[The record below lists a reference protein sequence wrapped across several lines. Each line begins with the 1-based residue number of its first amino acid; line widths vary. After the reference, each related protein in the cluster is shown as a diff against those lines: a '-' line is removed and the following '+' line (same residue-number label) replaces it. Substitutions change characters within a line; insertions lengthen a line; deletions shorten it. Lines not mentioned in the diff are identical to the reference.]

1 MKTKHRI
8 LSAILLAAVAAA
20 PLAYS
25 TTAAAEQVAAAP
37 AKANYYTK
45 LVDIDFVK
53 KYAVIPVRDD
63 VMIIDSRPA
72 ARKYDVGHIPGA
84 VNIPDTQFD
93 ELAPKMLPP
102 DKSKLLIFYCEGPD
116 CVLSHKGAFKAEKLG
131 YTNIVVYTE
140 GYPEWAKQGNMGAV
154 SPAFVKKQLD
164 TKAPITLIDSRPTAR
179 KYDKGHIPG
188 AINIPDSEFDKLTDK
203 LPTDKTASL
212 VFYCEDL
219 SCVLSPKSAAKAVAL
234 GYTNVMTMPAG
245 FVGWEKAYGPG
256 PTAEGGAAAA
266 PAAASAAAPA
276 GKGPEIV
283 QGKEKGSI
291 TAASFEKILKEAP
304 DSVIIADVRDPAE
317 FATGSFKNA
326 INIPVDT
333 LSKNIGTL
341 PTDKPIIFFCSTGAR
356 SGEAYDVVQL
366 LRPELKAY
374 FFNGK
379 VKFAKDGRYTIIEAK

>member
-1 MKTKHRI
+1 MKTRHTI
-8 LSAILLAAVAAA
+8 LTAILFAAVAAA

-25 TTAAAEQVAAAP
+25 TTAAAEQAAAAP

-53 KYAVIPVRDD
+53 KYAVIPARDD

-72 ARKYDVGHIPGA
+72 ARKYDIGHIPGA

-140 GYPEWAKQGNMGAV
+140 GYPEWAKKGNLGAV

-164 TKAPITLIDSRPTAR
+164 AKAPITLIDSRPKAR

-188 AINIPDSEFDKLTDK
+188 AISIPDSEFDKLTGQ

-212 VFYCEDL
+212 IFYCEDL

-234 GYTNVMTMPAG
+234 GYTSVMTMPVG
-245 FVGWEKAYGPG
+245 YVGWEQAYGAG
-256 PTAEGGAAAA
+256 TTAGGAAST
-266 PAAASAAAPA
+266 PAAPA

-283 QGKEKGSI
+283 QGKEKGTI
-291 TAASFEKILKEAP
+291 TAASFEKILKETP
-304 DSVIIADVRDPAE
+304 NSIVLVDVRDPLE
-317 FATGSFKNA
+317 FAAGSFKNA
-326 INIPVDT
+326 INIPADSLSKKVDT
-333 LSKNIGTL
+333 L
-341 PTDKPIIFFCSTGAR
+341 PADKPIVFFCSTGAR
-356 SGEAYDVVQL
+356 SGEAYDIVQL

-374 FFNGK
+374 FFSGK
-379 VKFAKDGRYTIIEAK
+379 VKFAGDGSYTIIDAK

>member
-20 PLAYS
+20 PLTYS
-25 TTAAAEQVAAAP
+25 TTAAAEQAAAAP

-63 VMIIDSRPA
+63 VLIIDSRPA
-72 ARKYDVGHIPGA
+72 ARKYDIGHIPGA
-84 VNIPDTQFD
+84 INIPDTQYD
-93 ELAPKMLPP
+93 ELAPKLLPQN
-102 DKSKLLIFYCEGPD
+102 KSKLLIFYCEGPE
-116 CVLSHKGAFKAEKLG
+116 CGLSHKGAFKAEKLG

-164 TKAPITLIDSRPTAR
+164 AKAPITLIDSRPKAR
-179 KYDKGHIPG
+179 KYDKGHVPG
-188 AINIPDSEFDKLTDK
+188 AISIPDSEFDKLTDK
-203 LPTDKTASL
+203 FPTDKTASL
-212 VFYCEDL
+212 IFYCEDV

-234 GYTNVMTMPAG
+234 GYTNVMTMPEG
-245 FVGWEKAYGPG
+245 YVGWEKTYGS
-256 PTAEGGAAAA
+256 GATVNSAAA
-266 PAAASAAAPA
+266 PAAATMASPA

-291 TAASFEKILKEAP
+291 TTASFEKILKEAP

-326 INIPVDT
+326 VNIPVNT
-333 LSKNIGTL
+333 LDKKIGTL
-341 PTDKPIIFFCSTGAR
+341 PADKTVIFFCSTGAR
-356 SGEAYDVVQL
+356 SGEAYDIVQL

-374 FFNGK
+374 FLNGK
-379 VKFAKDGRYTIIEAK
+379 VKFANDGSYTIVEAK

>member
-8 LSAILLAAVAAA
+8 LSAILFATVAAA

-25 TTAAAEQVAAAP
+25 TTAAAEQVAATP

-53 KYAVIPVRDD
+53 KYAVIPARDD

-72 ARKYDVGHIPGA
+72 ARKYDIGHIPGA

-140 GYPEWAKQGNMGAV
+140 GYPEWAKKGNLGAV

-164 TKAPITLIDSRPTAR
+164 AKAPITLIDSRPKAR

-188 AINIPDSEFDKLTDK
+188 AISIPDSEFDKLTGM

-212 VFYCEDL
+212 IFYCEDL

-234 GYTNVMTMPAG
+234 GYTNVMTMPVG
-245 FVGWEKAYGPG
+245 YVGWEQAYGAG
-256 PTAEGGAAAA
+256 ATASGAAATL
-266 PAAASAAAPA
+266 AAAPA

-291 TAASFEKILKEAP
+291 TAASLEKILKEAP

-326 INIPVDT
+326 VNIPVDT

-341 PTDKPIIFFCSTGAR
+341 PTDKPIIFICSTGAR
-356 SGEAYDVVQL
+356 SGEAYDIVQL
-366 LRPELKAY
+366 LRPEVKAY

-379 VKFAKDGRYTIIEAK
+379 VKFAKDGSYTIVEAK

>member
-8 LSAILLAAVAAA
+8 LAAILLAAVAAA
-20 PLAYS
+20 PLTS
-25 TTAAAEQVAAAP
+25 TTTVAAEQVVAAP
-37 AKANYYTK
+37 AKANYYKK

-53 KYAVIPVRDD
+53 KYAVIPVRAD

-72 ARKYDVGHIPGA
+72 ARKYDTGHIPGA

-102 DKSKLLIFYCEGPD
+102 DKSMLLIFYCEGPD

-140 GYPEWAKQGNMGAV
+140 GYPEWAKKGNISAV

-164 TKAPITLIDSRPTAR
+164 AKAPMTLIDSRPKAR
-179 KYDKGHIPG
+179 KYDKGHVPG
-188 AINIPDSEFDKLTDK
+188 AISIPDSEFDKLTDK

-212 VFYCEDL
+212 IFYCEDV

-234 GYTNVMTMPAG
+234 GYTNVMTMPVG
-245 FVGWEKAYGPG
+245 YVGWEQAYG
-256 PTAEGGAAAA
+256 AGAAASGAA
-266 PAAASAAAPA
+266 PAAASPA

-283 QGKEKGSI
+283 EGKEKGSI

-304 DSVIIADVRDPAE
+304 ASILIVDVRDPLE
-317 FATGSFKNA
+317 FAAGSFKNA
-326 INIPVDT
+326 INIPADT
-333 LSKNIGTL
+333 LSKKVGTL
-341 PTDKPIIFFCSTGAR
+341 PADKPIVFFCSTGAR
-356 SGEAYDVVQL
+356 SGEAYDVAHL
-366 LRPELKAY
+366 LRPELKVY
-374 FFNGK
+374 FLNDK
-379 VKFAKDGRYTIIEAK
+379 VKFSENGSYTIIESK

>member
-1 MKTKHRI
+1 MKTRHTI
-8 LSAILLAAVAAA
+8 LTAILFAAVAAA

-25 TTAAAEQVAAAP
+25 TTAAAEQAAAAP

-53 KYAVIPVRDD
+53 KYAVIPARDD

-72 ARKYDVGHIPGA
+72 ARKYDIGHIPGA

-140 GYPEWAKQGNMGAV
+140 GYPEWAKKGNLGAV

-164 TKAPITLIDSRPTAR
+164 AKAPITLIDSRPKAR

-188 AINIPDSEFDKLTDK
+188 AISIPDSEFDKLTGQ

-212 VFYCEDL
+212 IFYCEDL

-234 GYTNVMTMPAG
+234 GYTNVMTMPVG
-245 FVGWEKAYGPG
+245 YVGWEQAYGAG
-256 PTAEGGAAAA
+256 TTAGS
-266 PAAASAAAPA
+266 AASTPAAPA

-283 QGKEKGSI
+283 QGKEKGTI
-291 TAASFEKILKEAP
+291 TAASFEKILKETP
-304 DSVIIADVRDPAE
+304 NSIVLVDVRDPLE
-317 FATGSFKNA
+317 FAAGSFKNA
-326 INIPVDT
+326 INIPADSLSKKVDT
-333 LSKNIGTL
+333 L
-341 PTDKPIIFFCSTGAR
+341 PADKPIVFFCSTGAR
-356 SGEAYDVVQL
+356 SGEAYDIVQL

-374 FFNGK
+374 FFSGK
-379 VKFAKDGRYTIIEAK
+379 VKFAGDGSYTIIDAK

>member
-1 MKTKHRI
+1 MKTRHRI
-8 LSAILLAAVAAA
+8 LYAILLAAVATA
-20 PLAYS
+20 PLTYS
-25 TTAAAEQVAAAP
+25 TTAAAEQATAAP

-72 ARKYDVGHIPGA
+72 ARKYDIGHIPGA

-140 GYPEWAKQGNMGAV
+140 GYPEWAKKGNMGAV

-164 TKAPITLIDSRPTAR
+164 AKAPITLIDSRPKAR

-188 AINIPDSEFDKLTDK
+188 AISIPDSEFDKLTDK
-203 LPTDKTASL
+203 LPADKTASL
-212 VFYCEDL
+212 IFYCEDL

-234 GYTNVMTMPAG
+234 GYTNVMTMPVG
-245 FVGWEKAYGPG
+245 YVGWEQAYGAG
-256 PTAEGGAAAA
+256 ATASGAA
-266 PAAASAAAPA
+266 STAAAPA

-283 QGKEKGSI
+283 QGKEKGTI

-304 DSVIIADVRDPAE
+304 DSIVLVDVRDPAE
-317 FATGSFKNA
+317 FAAGSFKNA
-326 INIPVDT
+326 INIPTDTMSKKVDT
-333 LSKNIGTL
+333 L
-341 PTDKPIIFFCSTGAR
+341 PADKPIVFFCSTGAR
-356 SGEAYDVVQL
+356 SGEAYDIVQL

-374 FFNGK
+374 FFSGK
-379 VKFAKDGRYTIIEAK
+379 VKFAGDGSYTIIEAK